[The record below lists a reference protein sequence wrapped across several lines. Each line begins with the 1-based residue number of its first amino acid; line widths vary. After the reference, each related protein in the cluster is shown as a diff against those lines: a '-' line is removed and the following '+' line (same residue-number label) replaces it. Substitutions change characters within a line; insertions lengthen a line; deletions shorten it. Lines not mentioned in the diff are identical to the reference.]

1 MYSANTS
8 KLSNEDSSPPVKRKM
23 PPSKRKWKEGKF
35 IPKIAEFTITHSG
48 ISNNLLNTSLETP
61 LDFFEWFFDSSL
73 VGDIVTQT
81 NIYQNQNNS
90 AAAAKTASWIDTN
103 TPEMY
108 VFFAASIL
116 MSYINKNRI
125 KDFWS
130 TDNLISTP
138 IFGRLFTRNRYL
150 SLLRY
155 LHFNDNAYSTPGDR
169 LVKLK
174 PILLNLK
181 EKFSKSMYP
190 YKNLVIDESLM
201 LWRGKLLFK

>member
-1 MYSANTS
+1 MDRYKYSRN
-8 KLSNEDSSPPVKRKM
+8 VC
-23 PPSKRKWKEGKF
+23 
-35 IPKIAEFTITHSG
+35 
-48 ISNNLLNTSLETP
+48 
-61 LDFFEWFFDSSL
+61 
-73 VGDIVTQT
+73 
-81 NIYQNQNNS
+81 
-90 AAAAKTASWIDTN
+90 
-103 TPEMY
+103 
-108 VFFAASIL
+108 FFAATIL
-116 MSYINKNRI
+116 MSYTKKNRI

-155 LHFNDNAYSTPGDR
+155 LHFNDNTCSTPGDR

-201 LWRGKLLFK
+201 LWLGKLLFRQCIPSKRHRFGVKLFCIMRFQN